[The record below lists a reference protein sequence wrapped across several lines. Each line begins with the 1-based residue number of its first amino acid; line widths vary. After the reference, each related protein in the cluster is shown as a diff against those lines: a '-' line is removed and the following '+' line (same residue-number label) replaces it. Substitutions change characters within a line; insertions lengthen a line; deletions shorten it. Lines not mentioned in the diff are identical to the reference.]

1 MVREYRRASATAID
15 ASLKPLIQRHLGE
28 LQRDLRGA
36 GCAGEL
42 LVSTSMGGVMDIG
55 EIVKAPIN
63 AAKSGPAMAPVAGLT
78 YSRLEAWAMT

>member
-1 MVREYRRASATAID
+1 
-15 ASLKPLIQRHLGE
+15 
-28 LQRDLRGA
+28 
-36 GCAGEL
+36 
-42 LVSTSMGGVMDIG
+42 MGGVMDIG